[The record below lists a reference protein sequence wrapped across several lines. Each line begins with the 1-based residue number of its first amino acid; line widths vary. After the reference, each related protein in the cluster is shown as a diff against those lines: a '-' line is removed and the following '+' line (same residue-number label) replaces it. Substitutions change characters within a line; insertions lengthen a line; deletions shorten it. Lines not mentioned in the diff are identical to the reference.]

1 MDVKAEAAQVVRSVE
16 LTDFSR
22 LTDLLEHLKRKAFR
36 KKGKDYKWPNL
47 VLAAEDAS
55 DIAAELGYALLKAM
69 ACKAS
74 FKGRFKC
81 ASLLIPR
88 CGNAGCQSCAC
99 TGGGHRI
106 DADMPLPLVVD
117 DLVLLL
123 CANRRGHEVT
133 ELTSGLLLVHVK
145 RSGFTGCHINIGNRW
160 SLQTVYVG
168 AHVCVGWEVMAV
180 HNDGVERA
188 RALGAAK
195 SARSQAM

>member
-22 LTDLLEHLKRKAFR
+22 LTDLLEHLKRKALR
-36 KKGKDYKWPNL
+36 KKGEDYKWPNL
-47 VLAAEDAS
+47 ATVREDEN

-106 DADMPLPLVVD
+106 DADTPLPLVAVD
-117 DLVLLL
+117 LMLLL
-123 CANRRGHEVT
+123 CANRRGYEVS
-133 ELTSGLLLVHVK
+133 ELTSGVLLVHIK
-145 RSGFTGCHINIGNRW
+145 RSGFTGCFVDVGNQW

-168 AHVCVGWEVMAV
+168 ARACCVLES
-180 HNDGVERA
+180 DGHA
-188 RALGAAK
+188 
-195 SARSQAM
+195 